1 MSPDPTNPAS
11 DPNHFL
17 HPEYL
22 RSLKVGETQQEK
34 YEPLKLPPG
43 ATIEIVSKA
52 RSGEVPSVYSNY
64 EAQLTAAIDYLV
76 KNNTGLAKVPLANLE
91 VSPHHLRN
99 MLREVRNFMK
109 GKAPHN
115 YPVENLTFTA
125 VPDGVVVRDKTK
137 EKESFKITTPVS
149 KPGGL
154 DTYPIVATPELIAAL
169 AVVLNAKHEDGN
181 AAEWP
186 NFVLTIPVNNLS
198 DAEHNAVVVQMN
210 NLMRQS
216 FPSNWTVGD
225 GMNSMFVELKRKG

>member
-1 MSPDPTNPAS
+1 MNADPTHPWA
-11 DPNHFL
+11 DPNHPM
-17 HPEYL
+17 HDMYL
-22 RSLKVGETQQEK
+22 RSLNIKEVQQEK
-34 YEPLKLPPG
+34 YEPMKLPPG
-43 ATIEIVSKA
+43 ATIEIVSKT
-52 RSGEVPSVYSNY
+52 RSGEVPSVYSSY

-181 AAEWP
+181 PVEWP
-186 NFVLTIPVNNLS
+186 NFVLVVLDETEQHDANVARFNDLVRQSLPPNWTIPS
-198 DAEHNAVVVQMN
+198 
-210 NLMRQS
+210 
-216 FPSNWTVGD
+216 
-225 GMNSMFVELKRKG
+225 MNSMHIEVQRKG